1 MTAFPRSPRVQ
12 KGAIIGLD
20 PFNPL
25 ASVVVFQYNP
35 DTMTRSL
42 TVEGSG
48 ADGGAVSADAL
59 RIKKPPR
66 ENIDIKIVLDA
77 TDQLETADPI
87 ATTLGIH
94 PQLAALEMLLYPKS
108 LRVITN
114 YALQSAG
121 MIEVV
126 PPDSWLTLFI
136 WGIKRVVPVKLTS
149 FSITE
154 TEFDPNLNP
163 IRADVSLGMDILN
176 YTDLGLVSPGGVL
189 FMAHQIVK
197 EVMATIGSVGNIAGV
212 ASGSIDIL

>member
-1 MTAFPRSPRVQ
+1 MTAFPRSPRLQ

-35 DTMTRSL
+35 DTMTRTL
-42 TVEGSG
+42 TVEGAG
-48 ADGGAVSADAL
+48 AEGGAVSGDAL

-66 ENIDIKIVLDA
+66 ENIGVKIVLDA
-77 TDQLETADPI
+77 TDQLEKADPI
-87 ATTLGIH
+87 ATSLGIH

-108 LRVITN
+108 VQVITN
-114 YALQSAG
+114 YALQAAG

-126 PPDSWLTLFI
+126 PPESWLTLFI

-154 TEFDPNLNP
+154 TEFDPSLNP
-163 IRADVSLGMDILN
+163 IRADVSLGMDVLN
-176 YTDLGLVSPGGVL
+176 YSDLGLASPGGVL